1 MSKITVHIITLFIV
15 FITTT
20 TAFAQNS
27 KVKGY
32 RIEGDEVV
40 FSFDKRDYK
49 KVTKNNFGAEK
60 NFEDIDINSVV
71 VAGEF
76 NNWSLKKWRMVK
88 LNENNYELRKKIE
101 DFTDEFS
108 WEFKFVINNYYWA
121 EPSRDAVNISK
132 ATKNGKNL
140 NVYNLNFTTAYVDEN
155 GNATFNLKGFKDA
168 DKVILSGTF
177 NRWTED
183 YFKMI
188 PTNDGWKLTLQLK
201 PGEYEYKFI
210 VDGDWMEDPTNNLKN
225 RNEFD
230 GYNSVIK
237 IYKWVTFHLNTNL
250 NAKKVILTG
259 SFNNWDENNYKMNR
273 TKNGWKYTLKL
284 YGGKYHYKFIV
295 DDNWITDPDNTVKE
309 FDYDGNINS
318 VCIVK

>member
-1 MSKITVHIITLFIV
+1 MNKTVAHIIILFLV

-20 TAFAQNS
+20 TFAQNS

-32 RIEGDEVV
+32 RIEGDEIV

-49 KVTKNNFGAEK
+49 KVANNNFGAEK
-60 NFEDIDINSVV
+60 DFEDIDINSVV

-76 NNWSLKKWRMVK
+76 NNWSLKKWRMIK
-88 LNENNYELRKKIE
+88 ISENSYELRKKIE

-121 EPSRDAVNISK
+121 EPSKDIVNISR
-132 ATKNGKNL
+132 ATKNGKKL

-155 GNATFNLKGFKDA
+155 GNATFKLKGFKNA
-168 DKVILSGTF
+168 HNVILSGTF
-177 NRWTED
+177 NKWNED
-183 YFKMI
+183 YFNMV
-188 PTNDGWKLTLQLK
+188 PTDDGWELTLQLK

-210 VDGDWMEDPTNNLKN
+210 VDGKWMEDPSNNLKK

-230 GYNSVIK
+230 GYNSIIK
-237 IYKWVTFHLNTNL
+237 IYKWVTFHLKTNL
-250 NAKKVILTG
+250 NAKKVILSG
-259 SFNNWDENNYKMNR
+259 SFNDWDENKYRMIK
-273 TKNGWKYTLKL
+273 TENGWEYTLKL
-284 YGGKYHYKFIV
+284 FGGKYHYKFIV
-295 DDNWITDPDNTVKE
+295 DDYWMVDPDNPVKE